1 MSLDH
6 RILVPGNKTVQAME
20 LEVDSEVILDGTQ
33 AKLTSMEWKHEP
45 TMVLKISFR
54 PDLPVAAFMRPPS
67 ILSKGSRKTPLRRG
81 KRRGDG
87 GDVVT
92 IPDTEGYLTD

>member
-1 MSLDH
+1 
-6 RILVPGNKTVQAME
+6 
-20 LEVDSEVILDGTQ
+20 
-33 AKLTSMEWKHEP
+33 
-45 TMVLKISFR
+45 MVLKISFR

-67 ILSKGSRKTPLRRG
+67 ILSKGSRKRQFRRG
-81 KRRGDG
+81 KKRGDG